1 MGLAPTRA
9 SRPLPVFETGSS
21 SGRIASEQPCVSPAR
36 FERATFA
43 FGTRRSAPLS
53 YGELIGVDGRGRTCI
68 LRFRKPAPS
77 PFGHVDMRAVDGT
90 RTRILRRDGP
100 ALEPVELRQHVR
112 ALGLEPSLVP
122 VKSRVP
128 YPSGVTRVVRGS
140 GGNRTPCVD
149 TTAALQAAAPHG
161 ATGPSRSRVAATPMT
176 MPMQLSRCWC
186 PGLAGPAR
194 ARLGRCRTPDRR
206 CWRPRRH
213 RGSSPR
219 TTRMT
224 TCATTAG
231 RVMTRER
238 CALRALPD
246 GSRIRE

>member
-1 MGLAPTRA
+1 MYEEAVGLAPTRA
-9 SRPLPVFETGSS
+9 TRPLPVFETGSS

-53 YGELIGVDGRGRTCI
+53 YGELIGVDGRGRTCT

-100 ALEPVELRQHVR
+100 ALHPVELRQHVR
-112 ALGLEPSLVP
+112 ALGLEPSLFP
-122 VKSRVP
+122 VKRRVP
-128 YPSGVTRVVRGS
+128 YPSGVTRVGGS
-140 GGNRTPCVD
+140 GGNRTPCVE

-194 ARLGRCRTPDRR
+194 AGSEGVEPPTGGVGDR
-206 CWRPRRH
+206 
-213 RGSSPR
+213 G
-219 TTRMT
+219 
-224 TCATTAG
+224 ATVA
-231 RVMTRER
+231 RARER
-238 CALRALPD
+238 RARRRARRRQD
-246 GSRIRE
+246 A

>member
-128 YPSGVTRVVRGS
+128 YPSGVTRRTWVGRESNPLCRYDGCSTGS
-140 GGNRTPCVD
+140 CAPWRDRPISEPCGV
-149 TTAALQAAAPHG
+149 
-161 ATGPSRSRVAATPMT
+161 TPMT

-224 TCATTAG
+224 TRATTAG

-238 CALRALPD
+238 CALRAFPD
-246 GSRIRE
+246 GSRIPE

>member
-1 MGLAPTRA
+1 MHEEAVGLAPTRA

-53 YGELIGVDGRGRTCI
+53 YGELIGVDGRGRTCT

-128 YPSGVTRVVRGS
+128 YPSGVTRVVGREGIEPLCRNDGCSTGSCAPWRDRPISESRGRDS
-140 GGNRTPCVD
+140 DDDAYAVVKVLVPGTGWP
-149 TTAALQAAAPHG
+149 G
-161 ATGPSRSRVAATPMT
+161 AR
-176 MPMQLSRCWC
+176 
-186 PGLAGPAR
+186 
-194 ARLGRCRTPDRR
+194 RLGRCRTPGRR

-219 TTRMT
+219 R
-224 TCATTAG
+224 
-231 RVMTRER
+231 
-238 CALRALPD
+238 RA
-246 GSRIRE
+246 